1 MGRRNLHILST
12 SIILFTVILAPYGLN
27 GTLTGQ
33 TYRDSDQAT
42 RKHLEEWK
50 HFYPVRTEEGRE
62 NDINQLPNLVE
73 VVVGML
79 INVLSVIID
88 MKPV

>member
-1 MGRRNLHILST
+1 M
-12 SIILFTVILAPYGLN
+12 ILAPYGLS

-33 TYRDSDQAT
+33 TYRDSDQTT

-50 HFYPVRTEEGRE
+50 QFYPVSLEEGRE

-73 VVVGML
+73 VIVGKFTVDYAL
-79 INVLSVIID
+79 FI
-88 MKPV
+88 

>member
-1 MGRRNLHILST
+1 M
-12 SIILFTVILAPYGLN
+12 ILAPYGLS

-33 TYRDSDQAT
+33 TYRDSDQTT

-50 HFYPVRTEEGRE
+50 QFYPVSLEEGRE

-73 VVVGML
+73 VIVGKL
-79 INVLSVIID
+79 TFSNNIIWNLSAASRQSLH
-88 MKPV
+88 

>member
-1 MGRRNLHILST
+1 MYHINLVSNYN
-12 SIILFTVILAPYGLN
+12 SCLFIVILAPYGLS

-33 TYRDSDQAT
+33 TYRDSDQTT

-50 HFYPVRTEEGRE
+50 QFYPVSLEEGRE

-73 VVVGML
+73 VIVGKL
-79 INVLSVIID
+79 TVSINNI
-88 MKPV
+88 